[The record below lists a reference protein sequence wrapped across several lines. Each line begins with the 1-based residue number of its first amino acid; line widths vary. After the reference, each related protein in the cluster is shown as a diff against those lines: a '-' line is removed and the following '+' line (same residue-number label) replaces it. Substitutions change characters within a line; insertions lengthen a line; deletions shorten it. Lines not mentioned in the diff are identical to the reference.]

1 MDAFRVVGRSPD
13 RVRFLTEVLS
23 GGITIA
29 ITLEEVKDL
38 FCINGEDDEG
48 RIKDTEGAQWKV

>member
-1 MDAFRVVGRSPD
+1 MDAFSVVGRSPN

-48 RIKDTEGAQWKV
+48 RIKDTEGAQ